1 VEARR
6 DDRHRGAHRRY
17 DQPCDRKVD
26 VALADHHGRPCG
38 DRVGGELV
46 PVARGAGHA
55 EEKGARRH
63 IAAMTGDAADAD
75 AGVAAHLRAGKPLGK
90 VGELH
95 AV

>member
-1 VEARR
+1 
-6 DDRHRGAHRRY
+6 
-17 DQPCDRKVD
+17 
-26 VALADHHGRPCG
+26 
-38 DRVGGELV
+38 V